1 MTKDAM
7 KDARAPEAN
16 AETTNLP
23 VFPGDSDGD
32 PSDAKLELRRGIPHR
47 LGGAPRACGV
57 TGGSE
62 LSKACELVDPV
73 CACAG
78 NGVPGRCAP
87 SRVVPWKVEG

>member
-1 MTKDAM
+1 M
-7 KDARAPEAN
+7 APRLRGADVDPRTSESPAEAG
-16 AETTNLP
+16 L
-23 VFPGDSDGD
+23 SDGGD
-32 PSDAKLELRRGIPHR
+32 PNDAKLELRRGIPHR